1 MVAAFILKRCPH
13 QLALRRTLTT
23 TSNAG
28 AAHLQP
34 SPQKDHNHHNSIFSA
49 KPKLAP
55 LRSQRSPAA
64 TTLPNITRPTGKYE
78 VPAST
83 TTLQFRPG
91 GTTDAPLATV
101 AYNSQA
107 IYIYD
112 DAMAARKISPI
123 PLRESCICH
132 LCKDKSSGQKQY
144 TSVEIPTNISIANVK
159 VAQNGLAITFNND
172 IQRYADAS
180 HESLLSWE
188 TINTLLERI
197 EPARTS
203 PVWPATAFERT
214 GVEFWD
220 KDSLSKQIRKIDYD
234 EFMQGNEAMWEAIV
248 DICRL
253 GLVFLKNVPRDE
265 TSVERITQRV
275 ANIRE
280 TFYGR
285 TWDVRAK
292 PDAENV
298 AYTSGYLGLHQDLLY
313 LHDPPMIQ
321 VLHCMENSCAG
332 GESLFSDGERV
343 ARILLSLAAN
353 EGDTSSLT
361 QDPVP
366 YEYTKHG
373 YSYRQ
378 FRPLVQTT
386 AAGEFVHVFWSP
398 PFQGRHESLDSDLKQ
413 WLVEAKAFHSLIND
427 ESAMW
432 QGKMQPGDCV
442 IFNNMRIMHGRTAF
456 DAAGGSRWLKGTYIS
471 GDDFLSKACHVPAEI
486 IKKHQG
492 DELWDT
498 RAASR
503 ELESSVWYT
512 EAKEKRDALMSSLRK

>member
-1 MVAAFILKRCPH
+1 M
-13 QLALRRTLTT
+13 
-23 TSNAG
+23 
-28 AAHLQP
+28 
-34 SPQKDHNHHNSIFSA
+34 
-49 KPKLAP
+49 
-55 LRSQRSPAA
+55 
-64 TTLPNITRPTGKYE
+64 
-78 VPAST
+78 
-83 TTLQFRPG
+83 
-91 GTTDAPLATV
+91 V
-101 AYNSQA
+101 AYNSEA
-107 IYIYD
+107 LYIYD
-112 DAMAARKISPI
+112 ESMSARKINAI
-123 PLRESCICH
+123 PLRESCLCH

-144 TSVEIPTNISIANVK
+144 TSVEIPTDISIANVK
-159 VAQNGLAITFNND
+159 SGETGLVINFSND
-172 IQRYADAS
+172 IQRYSEAN
-180 HESLLSWE
+180 HEANLPWDTVN
-188 TINTLLERI
+188 TILERV
-197 EPARTS
+197 EPARTT
-203 PVWPATAFERT
+203 PVWPAAAFART

-220 KDSLSKQIRKIDYD
+220 KESLSKQIRKIDYN
-234 EFMQGNEAMWEAIV
+234 EFMQGTDAMWEAIV

-265 TSVERITQRV
+265 VSVERITQRI

-353 EGDTSSLT
+353 ESNVTSLT

-366 YEYTKHG
+366 YEYSKNG

-386 AAGEFVHVFWSP
+386 LSGDFVNVFWSP
-398 PFQGRHESLDSDLKQ
+398 PFQGRHESFDSDLKQ
-413 WLVEAKAFHSLIND
+413 WLVEAKTFHALIND

-486 IKKHQG
+486 VKKHQG
-492 DELWDT
+492 DNLWNSSAAT
-498 RAASR
+498 RD
-503 ELESSVWYT
+503 LESSVWYNT
-512 EAKEKRDALMSSLRK
+512 AKEKRDAFMSLLRNRLE